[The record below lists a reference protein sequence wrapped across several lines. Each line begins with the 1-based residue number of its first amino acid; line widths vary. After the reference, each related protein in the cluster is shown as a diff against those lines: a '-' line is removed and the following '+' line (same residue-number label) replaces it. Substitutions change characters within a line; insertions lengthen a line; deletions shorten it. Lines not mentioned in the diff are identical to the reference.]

1 MLRRAFFGWWRKRGG
16 ERGFMDLSLSISYRR
31 IATCTVTARVLFSG
45 FLGVDLDEVAQT
57 GRTTAIQHSLQNS
70 TYV

>member
-1 MLRRAFFGWWRKRGG
+1 
-16 ERGFMDLSLSISYRR
+16 MDLSLSISYRR

-45 FLGVDLDEVAQT
+45 LLGVDLDEVART